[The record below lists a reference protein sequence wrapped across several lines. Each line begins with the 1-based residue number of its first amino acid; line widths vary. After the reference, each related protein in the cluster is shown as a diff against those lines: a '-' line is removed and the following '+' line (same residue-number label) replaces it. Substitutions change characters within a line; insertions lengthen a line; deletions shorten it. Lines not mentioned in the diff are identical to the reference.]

1 VADQPFSGRLA
12 PKRLHGRRGDGEV
25 PRSLDDPSRTL
36 VGASFDDSANI
47 VEIGILVDQLDA
59 KDPDAAR

>member
-1 VADQPFSGRLA
+1 VT
-12 PKRLHGRRGDGEV
+12 V
-25 PRSLDDPSRTL
+25 NPRSLDDPSRRL

-47 VEIGILVDQLDA
+47 VEIGILMDQLDA